1 MRPETDLSHDLIA
14 PLGPGGAEDAS
25 RFGRKAVTLSRL
37 VSMGVPVKPGFAV
50 SAEAVTR
57 LAENGG
63 GRWARASPPRWP
75 ASPPVR
81 CWPCAPR
88 RARRNGADPRRCSIS
103 ARRWRRWSRA
113 SARSPPATPPAA

>member
-63 GRWARASPPRWP
+63 LLRTDGSGQRRTPGGVFLWLVKQQATPEQ
-75 ASPPVR
+75 
-81 CWPCAPR
+81 
-88 RARRNGADPRRCSIS
+88 RARVWPK
-103 ARRWRRWSRA
+103 A
-113 SARSPPATPPAA
+113 SEETPATAK